1 MGRGVLEESRQQ
13 IIREVQN
20 KTLEQVS
27 KGADILKHEIGKKI
41 SNALGRCSKI
51 KTENYQ
57 L

>member
-20 KTLEQVS
+20 KTLEQGS